1 MNEYNRGSEFFNYLK
16 KNNYSLNDAIWAT
29 KFIECLKSGNYS
41 FDDLVSAVNSLQH
54 TKQKDFVQT
63 VKIKSRIARIL
74 SDLRVAS
81 DPEGYVYCLE
91 AVWLVYENPHIEK
104 SDIDVLY
111 QTIANMHGV
120 TRTIV
125 LGNIKTVIDKVFDK
139 TPEIVYQKYFGNL
152 ASRQRCSISH
162 RDFIVFLANYLKA
175 EDKITRWT
183 PCK

>member
-1 MNEYNRGSEFFNYLK
+1 MNEYNRGSEFFNYLQ

-54 TKQKDFVQT
+54 TKQKDFDQT

-111 QTIANMHGV
+111 QTIANM
-120 TRTIV
+120 
-125 LGNIKTVIDKVFDK
+125 KTVIDKVFDK
-139 TPEIVYQKYFGNL
+139 TPDIVYQKYFGNL

-175 EDKITRWT
+175 EDKITR
-183 PCK
+183 